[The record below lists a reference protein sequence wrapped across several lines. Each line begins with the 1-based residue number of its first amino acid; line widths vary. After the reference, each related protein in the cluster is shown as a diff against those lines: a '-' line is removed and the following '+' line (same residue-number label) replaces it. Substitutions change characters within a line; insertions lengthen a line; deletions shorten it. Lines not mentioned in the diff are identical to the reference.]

1 MKVKY
6 EYKPKHYK
14 GIKILMNHHIKEY
27 KTSSDNMV
35 RKYARDTIDFLAREQ
50 REQSYDDTTRDMLN
64 KLRSMYTDERNKE
77 KRDSLDDI
85 TWGT

>member
-6 EYKPKHYK
+6 QYKPKHYK
-14 GIKILMNHHIKEY
+14 GIRILMDYHIKEY
-27 KTSSDNMV
+27 KTSNDNMV
-35 RKYARDTIDFLAREQ
+35 RKYAKDTIEFLAREQ

-64 KLRSMYTDERNKE
+64 KLRSMYTDEKNKE
-77 KRDSLDDI
+77 KRDFLDDI

>member
-6 EYKPKHYK
+6 QYKPKHYK
-14 GIKILMNHHIKEY
+14 GIKILMDYHIKEY
-27 KTSSDNMV
+27 KTSNDNMV
-35 RKYARDTIDFLAREQ
+35 RKYAKDTIAFLAREQ

-64 KLRSMYTDERNKE
+64 KLRSMYTDEKNKE
-77 KRDSLDDI
+77 KRDFLDDI

>member
-14 GIKILMNHHIKEY
+14 GIKILMKYHIKEY

>member
-6 EYKPKHYK
+6 QYKPKHYK
-14 GIKILMNHHIKEY
+14 GIKILMDYHIKEY
-27 KTSSDNMV
+27 KTSNDTMV
-35 RKYARDTIDFLAREQ
+35 RKYAKDTVEFLAREQ

-64 KLRSMYTDERNKE
+64 KLRSMYTDEKNKE
-77 KRDSLDDI
+77 KRDFLDDI